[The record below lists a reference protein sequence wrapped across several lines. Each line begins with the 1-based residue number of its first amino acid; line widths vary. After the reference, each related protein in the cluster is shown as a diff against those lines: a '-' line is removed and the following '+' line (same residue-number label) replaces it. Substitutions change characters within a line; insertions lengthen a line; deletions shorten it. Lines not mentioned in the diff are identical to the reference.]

1 MRIAKLDMRIY
12 DRYITYVEL
21 SSACSAPHTQY
32 KSQTKLT
39 KKVVPHRENLT
50 PYKERVSL
58 SARYCGLYH
67 GSSRRSFSCQLTSS
81 KDIIAKN
88 VLSHS
93 EIIGIMALSFSF
105 CNNNRAT
112 WNNWFKVLESVIYL
126 RREKNRHKISFT
138 LYYLLLA
145 FSFVRF

>member
-1 MRIAKLDMRIY
+1 MRIAKLDMSIY

-58 SARYCGLYH
+58 GGRRRLDIADCITETRGDHSAV
-67 GSSRRSFSCQLTSS
+67 S
-81 KDIIAKN
+81 
-88 VLSHS
+88 
-93 EIIGIMALSFSF
+93 
-105 CNNNRAT
+105 
-112 WNNWFKVLESVIYL
+112 
-126 RREKNRHKISFT
+126 
-138 LYYLLLA
+138 
-145 FSFVRF
+145 